1 MSKINKNQSYFNM
14 ITEQYVTFETARLLK
29 EAGFNCLVK
38 RYFRI
43 PGFSSE
49 PKEMSVLTAMNINR
63 EPRSYSC
70 PTQALAARWLR
81 EMHHIFIMSN
91 PMIDGWLYDLFDLK
105 KHQYILCNK
114 AAFTENYEEAYEAA
128 LQEALKLII
137 KKK

>member
-70 PTQALAARWLR
+70 PTQ
-81 EMHHIFIMSN
+81 
-91 PMIDGWLYDLFDLK
+91 IDGWLYDLFDLK